1 MDFDKAVV
9 RSALELL
16 PGKEERLHVNL
27 SGESLK
33 GDAFTQWLD
42 SLLST
47 TSGDFSR
54 LGFEVSESAVLAAK
68 DQFENLVST
77 MTSLGCQVGIEHMGY
92 RPEII
97 AELGKLGP
105 SYLKIDSLYT
115 QNLSG
120 ERGEQSSCQQS
131 EQCR

>member
-1 MDFDKAVV
+1 M
-9 RSALELL
+9 
-16 PGKEERLHVNL
+16 
-27 SGESLK
+27 
-33 GDAFTQWLD
+33 
-42 SLLST
+42 
-47 TSGDFSR
+47 
-54 LGFEVSESAVLAAK
+54 LAAK

-115 QNLSG
+115 QNLSANEG
-120 ERGEQSSCQQS
+120 NRAVVGSLSSVAKSLGVDCIVEGVSSLDDRDSAFEIGVRGASGQAID
-131 EQCR
+131 